1 MQICFYVA
9 QMDINKFSRRWVSG
23 IQRKFRYGWHP
34 AHPTF
39 YIKKTIYDKF
49 GLFDLSFRLAADFEI
64 MLRFLEKYQIST
76 YYLKDPLVKM
86 RLGGETNK
94 SFKNIYYQNL
104 ECLRAFKKNDLK
116 VDKILYPFFR
126 IIPKLFQFKKS

>member
-1 MQICFYVA
+1 MKYRILLLAIMSIGIINA
-9 QMDINKFSRRWVSG
+9 QQTKTESNDS
-23 IQRKFRYGWHP
+23 IQELDQVFISTKV
-34 AHPTF
+34 
-39 YIKKTIYDKF
+39 IF
-49 GLFDLSFRLAADFEI
+49 GSKYEAADFEI
-64 MLRFLEKYQIST
+64 MLRFLEKYKINT

-116 VDKILYPFFR
+116 VNKLLYPFFR